1 MHHPT
6 ELQHQEDHAM
16 FSFNTTAVVIDSRD
30 RDLHLFPNP
39 SRYDVTLDEEI
50 QDVTSVELM
59 CADVPMVA
67 YTVSA
72 RNNEMTVTSSG
83 GPSGSNTAIVHI
95 DIGTYTK
102 EELASAV
109 QSALNAA
116 PNLSASFEVAYNARL
131 DNYDVYS
138 DAAFSLTF
146 GAHVT
151 NTIKYNAR
159 TSARLLGFG
168 PKQYASSVVVSN
180 NNTQFPHVVRA
191 PHRCDLDT
199 DRYVV
204 LHIEP
209 AYVNY
214 SSVNN
219 TVLTKSFAILPR
231 SSHALNLRVDE
242 SRMKTFKP
250 PLAKFSKMRVTF
262 YDPQGELYDF
272 QNRDHRLE
280 FRFTVIRQKKYSQ
293 QKIYSPFEGT
303 ISDR

>member
-1 MHHPT
+1 MQHPT
-6 ELQHQEDHAM
+6 EQQHGDHGM
-16 FSFNTTAVVIDSRD
+16 FAFNTTAVIIDSRD

-59 CADVPMVA
+59 CADVPMVS

-72 RNNEMTVTSSG
+72 RNNEITLTSS
-83 GPSGSNTAIVHI
+83 SGSTVVVQI

-109 QSALNAA
+109 QSALNAV
-116 PNLSASFEVAYNARL
+116 PTLSASFEVVYNARL
-131 DNYDVYS
+131 DNYDLYS

-146 GAHVT
+146 GAQIG
-151 NTIKYNAR
+151 NTVKYNAR

-168 PKQYASSVVVSN
+168 PRQYASVVVS
-180 NNTQFPHVVRA
+180 TLPQFPHVVRA

-199 DRYVV
+199 DRYAV

-214 SSVNN
+214 STVNN
-219 TVLTKSFAILPR
+219 TVLNKSFAILPR